1 MERKLEYMFR
11 RLLERLGDRAFTMIL
26 ERIYNLVIME
36 REPALSIVQKLDS
49 KPGRKS
55 KVKKYLE
62 LGNTALTLSL
72 LEDDFRKGLISRRTY
87 FSAKRKIKQLT

>member
-36 REPALSIVQKLDS
+36 REPALNIVQKLDS
-49 KPGRKS
+49 RPGRKS

-62 LGNTALTLSL
+62 LGDTALTLSL
-72 LEDDFRKGLISRRTY
+72 LKDDFRNGLISRRTY